1 MEKKTRKDIVE
12 HISDDRVATAITTV
26 MFKKF
31 VILGSPH
38 ISAPLSCD
46 VHFSDLREHASF
58 HCENAPCDQQ
68 LSRLH
73 EFALRKSFVGEEE
86 KCKSN
91 NGTSRLEF

>member
-12 HISDDRVATAITTV
+12 YISDDRVATAITTV

-58 HCENAPCDQQ
+58 HCENGVVMISKNQVTIAVTTP
-68 LSRLH
+68 
-73 EFALRKSFVGEEE
+73 E
-86 KCKSN
+86 K
-91 NGTSRLEF
+91 